1 MKRIVSALLALAGSA
16 ALVLVVTSWKHG
28 VTPVH
33 AQEGCSVANLHGHYA
48 FSQEGY
54 APLVEGGNFHPFFNV
69 GVLAFDG
76 AGTLSVSFTDVQQG
90 VASTETDG
98 GTYTVNPDCTGSV
111 SLTTGPGA
119 GATFN
124 TVIIGGGAEAFGIN
138 TATGFTSRLDAKKMR
153 SE

>member
-1 MKRIVSALLALAGSA
+1 M
-16 ALVLVVTSWKHG
+16 
-28 VTPVH
+28 
-33 AQEGCSVANLHGHYA
+33 
-48 FSQEGY
+48 
-54 APLVEGGNFHPFFNV
+54 

-138 TATGFTSRLDAKKMR
+138 TATGFSSRLDAKKMR